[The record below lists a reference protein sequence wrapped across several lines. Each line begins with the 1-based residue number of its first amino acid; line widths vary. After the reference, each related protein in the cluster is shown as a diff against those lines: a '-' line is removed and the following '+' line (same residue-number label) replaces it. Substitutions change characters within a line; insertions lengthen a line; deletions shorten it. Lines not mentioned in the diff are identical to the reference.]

1 MLHSKF
7 LIAGAALLCAASLSF
22 TMPAQAE
29 DKVFLENGD
38 QFSGEI
44 ISYDQNQLVI
54 KTAYGQFDVPL
65 RYIKGAYTDNQAE
78 GIEIAQSLAALDAP
92 APLASPLAAQDIASV
107 SAMPPVNAELAQSE
121 MAMKQEGV
129 QPKPKTP
136 VDSGAGSFW
145 GADFSGNVNI
155 GFDMK
160 RGNSETEEFN
170 LDGTLKSTVKKHDFK
185 LRGEY
190 NREKEGEN
198 LSADDRSLALD
209 HDYNFTD
216 KWFIGSRVKL
226 EQDEITRLDI
236 RSTASSG
243 LGYHWIQRDD
253 LSVKFVA
260 GPGYIYEEFEDG
272 AEDGAFTYNWSF
284 DYNQKF
290 YDDLFRLFHEHSLV
304 SPAEDVDAYL
314 FESRSGLRVPIR
326 KGIVASAQVDYDWDN
341 APAQNSKEDDTTY
354 SLKLGYE
361 WP

>member
-7 LIAGAALLCAASLSF
+7 LIAGVSLLCAASLSF
-22 TMPAQAE
+22 TMPALAE

-44 ISYDQNQLVI
+44 LSYDQNQLVI
-54 KTAYGQFDVPL
+54 KTTYGQFDVPL

-92 APLASPLAAQDIASV
+92 APLTSPLAAQDILPV
-107 SAMPPVNAELAQSE
+107 SAIPPVNAELAQSE
-121 MAMKQEGV
+121 IIKKQEAI
-129 QPKPKTP
+129 QAKPKTP
-136 VDSGAGSFW
+136 LGAGAGAFW
-145 GADFSGNVNI
+145 GADFSGNVNL
-155 GFDMK
+155 GFDVS
-160 RGNSETEEFN
+160 RGNSKTEEFN
-170 LDGTLKSTVKKHDFK
+170 IDGTLMSTVKKHDFK

-190 NREKEGEN
+190 NREKEGDN
-198 LSADDRSLALD
+198 VSADDRSLALN
-209 HDYNFTD
+209 HDYNFTN
-216 KWFIGSRVKL
+216 KWFIGSKVKL

-243 LGYHWIQRDD
+243 LGYHWIEQDD

-272 AEDGAFTYNWSF
+272 SDEGAFTYNWLF

-304 SPAEDVDAYL
+304 SPAEDIDAYL

-341 APAQNSKEDDTTY
+341 APAQRSKKEDTTY